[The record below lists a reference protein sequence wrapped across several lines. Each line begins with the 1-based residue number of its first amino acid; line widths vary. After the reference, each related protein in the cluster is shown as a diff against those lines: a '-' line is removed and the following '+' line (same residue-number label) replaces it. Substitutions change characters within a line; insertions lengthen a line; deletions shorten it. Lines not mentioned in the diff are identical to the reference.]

1 MSHSLYPLPSSSGFH
16 LPAFDI
22 ALDVNAAVASH
33 CFVTHAHADHV
44 PRDRR
49 MKVYATPNTAALM
62 RIRGFVGDIHELP
75 FYEKIDLH
83 NAQVSFYPA
92 GHILGSAM
100 VYVES
105 DEGTLLYTGDCRRP
119 AAPTSEGFV
128 SPESVDVLIT
138 EATFGLPI
146 YRWASHEELFDQVR
160 RFAFDALNANET
172 PIFYAY
178 NLGKAQEILHALA
191 PTGIRAQIH
200 GGGYPLC
207 KVYTDAGIDLGRYE
221 KYDKNTLMGAALIA
235 PLSAEDQPMV
245 TKIPKARQAYVS
257 GWASNES
264 RRQQLNVDALI
275 PLSDHI
281 DFYDLIDWV
290 TQLRPKRTYI
300 THSPTPEV
308 VCHFLQR
315 EGLDAVPMP
324 QEYG

>member
-1 MSHSLYPLPSSSGFH
+1 M
-16 LPAFDI
+16 
-22 ALDVNAAVASH
+22 ASH

-62 RIRGFVGDIHELP
+62 RIRGFVGEIQELSFFETLELP
-75 FYEKIDLH
+75 
-83 NAQVSFYPA
+83 NAHVTLYPA

-100 VYVES
+100 AYVETY
-105 DEGTLLYTGDCRRP
+105 EGTYLYTGDCRRP
-119 AAPTSEGFV
+119 AAPTTEGFV
-128 SPESVDVLIT
+128 SPPSVDVLIT

-146 YRWASHEELFDQVR
+146 YRWHSHEELFDQIR
-160 RFAFDALNANET
+160 RFALDALDARAT
-172 PIFYAY
+172 PVFYAY

-191 PTGIRAQIH
+191 PTGIRVQMH

-207 KVYTDAGIDLGRYE
+207 QVYTAAGIDLGNYE
-221 KYDKNTLMGAALIA
+221 KYDRHTLEGAALIA
-235 PLSAEDQPMV
+235 PLSAEDQPMI
-245 TKIPKARQAYVS
+245 TKIPRARHAYVS

-281 DFYDLIDWV
+281 DFYELIDWV
-290 TQLRPKRTYI
+290 KELRPKRTYI

-308 VCHFLQR
+308 VCHFLHK
-315 EGLDAVPMP
+315 EGLDAVPMT
-324 QEYG
+324 QEFG